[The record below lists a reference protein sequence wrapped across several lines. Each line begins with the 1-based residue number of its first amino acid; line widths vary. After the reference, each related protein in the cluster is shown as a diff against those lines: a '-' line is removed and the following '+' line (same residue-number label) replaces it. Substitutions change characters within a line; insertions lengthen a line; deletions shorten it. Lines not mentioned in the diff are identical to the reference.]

1 MPLLRRQIVS
11 VLDRDETGR
20 AKAAQSQ
27 ARNAH
32 RPPKMNKA
40 EHAAHPTAYFLA
52 KTEQTPRPEATHHDG
67 PTTTVAHRRS
77 LLGYRSSP
85 LAPPPHAAS
94 PE

>member
-1 MPLLRRQIVS
+1 MPLLRRPIVS
-11 VLDRDETGR
+11 VLGHDEMGR

-32 RPPKMNKA
+32 RPPKMNGA
-40 EHAAHPTAYFLA
+40 EHDAMHPSVQLT
-52 KTEQTPRPEATHHDG
+52 
-67 PTTTVAHRRS
+67 RRHT
-77 LLGYRSSP
+77 SP